1 MVRPAR
7 RWDARR
13 EATEVLHL
21 DPEGTDVTCPACGAD
36 LASPTTTTC
45 PTCGHQLAP
54 SAAASGTAGAPPQGF
69 HPAPV
74 PVWGQA
80 QATPHPSGLTG
91 ELRGWGIGA
100 HLSGL
105 GAGLATAAVFGW
117 VGPLIVWL
125 IKRDEHPF
133 TDHHAKEALN
143 FQLTV
148 LVWLAAAALLAIPAV
163 IVGVVTLGL
172 GLLLIGAVVLAAVVA
187 WFVFPIMAAIK
198 ASNGEGYR
206 YPLTIR
212 FVR

>member
-1 MVRPAR
+1 
-7 RWDARR
+7 
-13 EATEVLHL
+13 
-21 DPEGTDVTCPACGAD
+21 VTCPACGAE
-36 LASPTTTTC
+36 LASSTTTC
-45 PTCGHQLAP
+45 ASCGHVLAP
-54 SAAASGTAGAPPQGF
+54 SIAAPGASPEGF
-69 HPAPV
+69 SPV
-74 PVWGQA
+74 PVWGQT
-80 QATPHPSGLTG
+80 QAPADHPSGLTG

-100 HLSGL
+100 HLAGL

-125 IKRDEHPF
+125 LKRDEHPF

-148 LVWLAAAALLAIPAV
+148 LVAIAAGALLTIPAV
-163 IVGVVTLGL
+163 IVGVLTLGL
-172 GLLLIGAVVLAAVVA
+172 GLLLIGAIVLAAVVA
-187 WFVFPIMAAIK
+187 WFVLPIMAAIK

>member
-1 MVRPAR
+1 MLVGKP
-7 RWDARR
+7 
-13 EATEVLHL
+13 TEVPHL
-21 DPEGTDVTCPACGAD
+21 DPEGTAVTCPACGAE
-36 LASPTTTTC
+36 LAPATTTC
-45 PTCGHQLAP
+45 AACGHVLAP
-54 SAAASGTAGAPPQGF
+54 SIAASSAPTGGF
-69 HPAPV
+69 SPAPV
-74 PVWGQA
+74 PAWGQ
-80 QATPHPSGLTG
+80 TPASHPSGLTG
-91 ELRGWGIGA
+91 EQRGWGVGA
-100 HLSGL
+100 HLAGL
-105 GAGLATAAVFGW
+105 GAGLATAAIFGW

-148 LVWLAAAALLAIPAV
+148 LVAIVASVLLAIPAV
-163 IVGVVTLGL
+163 IVGVLTLGI

-212 FVR
+212 FVS